1 MSLCKERE
9 FGKVKEYTVHLDVV
23 SDDDDDGDDGDDS
36 EFDYIEQ
43 GDLKI

>member
-23 SDDDDDGDDGDDS
+23 SDDIASAGISLEYDLVGRDG
-36 EFDYIEQ
+36 FR
-43 GDLKI
+43 